1 MSAISRAKPLLAFTS
16 GDPAGI
22 GPETVVRALAALRGA
37 CRPLLVGEAAVWR
50 RAGWRGPVLDT
61 GLGLLPAHGRPT
73 AKSGRAAFAALELG
87 ARLASR
93 GLVDGL
99 VTAPISKEAWAMAG
113 VPFRD
118 HTGYLSKTSGR
129 EAEMILGVPSRKLW
143 CVLATRHIP
152 LMSVGKAL
160 SPARISAAKGALRSA
175 LKKLGLKSPRL
186 AVCALNP
193 HAGEGGLLGR
203 DVPGAL
209 PADSAWRLH
218 VEGELDGLV
227 CLYHDQALI
236 PLKTAGG
243 LSGVNWSA
251 GLPFIRTSPAHGTG
265 FDIAGKR
272 RADPSAT
279 IEAAKLAATLAWG

>member
-1 MSAISRAKPLLAFTS
+1 M
-16 GDPAGI
+16 
-22 GPETVVRALAALRGA
+22 
-37 CRPLLVGEAAVWR
+37 
-50 RAGWRGPVLDT
+50 
-61 GLGLLPAHGRPT
+61 
-73 AKSGRAAFAALELG
+73 
-87 ARLASR
+87 
-93 GLVDGL
+93 VDGL

-113 VPFRD
+113 VPYRD
-118 HTGYLSKTSGR
+118 HTGYLSDLTGR

-143 CVLATRHIP
+143 CVLVTRHVP
-152 LMSVGKAL
+152 LMSVGKSLSPKRIAVARKAL
-160 SPARISAAKGALRSA
+160 SSA
-175 LKKLGLKSPRL
+175 LKTLGLRSPRL

-203 DVPGAL
+203 DVRGAL

-236 PLKTAGG
+236 PLKAVGG
-243 LSGVNWSA
+243 LAGVNWSV

-265 FDIAGKR
+265 FDIAGRR

-279 IEAAKLAATLAWG
+279 VEAARLAAALVRRD